1 MVRKRGP
8 DHRGPSS
15 VAVRRPAS
23 QAVPLLGKKEDL
35 ESLVRLIEAG
45 DVAPVV
51 GRTLPLVEVPEA
63 LRYVGGGHARG
74 KTVIVVSA

>member
-1 MVRKRGP
+1 MGRIIGARLLSPFVGQRLKP
-8 DHRGPSS
+8 FLS
-15 VAVRRPAS
+15 
-23 QAVPLLGKKEDL
+23 LGKKEDL